1 MSALPLHHLRFLD
14 SGGLHRPPRRAKTG
28 PGRTNRAASSLECAL
43 TRQRRAPAVESTL
56 TSSLD
61 LKSHGIRASWP
72 FGGAEVLWRSTTVVT
87 PLECTLTK
95 SGLVTPL
102 ECTDTNSL
110 DLKSFRFHCYKKH
123 RGGPSL
129 LPCFPASLL
138 PCLLV
143 MRPSAQPCR
152 YSAGRG

>member
-72 FGGAEVLWRSTTVVT
+72 FGGAEVLWRSATAVT
-87 PLECTLTK
+87 SLEYALTENAAL
-95 SGLVTPL
+95 SSL
-102 ECTDTNSL
+102 EYALTELL
-110 DLKSFRFHCYKKH
+110 DLKSFRFRTYKK
-123 RGGPSL
+123 RGGGGSL
-129 LPCFPASLL
+129 FLLCLICLPRQGARRRSRAERGRLG
-138 PCLLV
+138 
-143 MRPSAQPCR
+143 SAV
-152 YSAGRG
+152 